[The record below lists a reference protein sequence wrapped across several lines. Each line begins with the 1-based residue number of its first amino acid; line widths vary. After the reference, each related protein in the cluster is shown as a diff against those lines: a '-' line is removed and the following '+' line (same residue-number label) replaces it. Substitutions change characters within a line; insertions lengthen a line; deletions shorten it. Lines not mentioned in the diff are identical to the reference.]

1 MTGRR
6 DFIGHCGSR
15 IVAPITT
22 QIVCSKVA
30 AILLCKSASLQ
41 QIWHGK
47 SASLKQVNA
56 YELVTTR
63 QTCHKLAASNSLQAI
78 AKAEYENNFGFEPPT
93 YRFLNLSS

>member
-1 MTGRR
+1 MTGRH

-47 SASLKQVNA
+47 IASLKQVNA

-63 QTCHKLAASNSLQAI
+63 QTCRVKLITSYSKSRVRKQLRI
-78 AKAEYENNFGFEPPT
+78 RTSDMPLPKPV
-93 YRFLNLSS
+93 S